1 MLDKKSKIVL
11 DTLIKNGYTH
21 CQSRFETIGKSLL
34 PYLPKP
40 EKYKWTFES
49 VQACLVYLSKEG
61 YVDYATR
68 TNGYCTVSDCT
79 YVHTTHKGT
88 NYKTFKWLE
97 VKAFLFRSI
106 LTPIVVSLIT
116 SLITV
121 VISMH

>member
-79 YVHTTHKGT
+79 YVH
-88 NYKTFKWLE
+88 L
-97 VKAFLFRSI
+97 
-106 LTPIVVSLIT
+106 SLIHIF
-116 SLITV
+116 LWP
-121 VISMH
+121 VISQTVLIWDW